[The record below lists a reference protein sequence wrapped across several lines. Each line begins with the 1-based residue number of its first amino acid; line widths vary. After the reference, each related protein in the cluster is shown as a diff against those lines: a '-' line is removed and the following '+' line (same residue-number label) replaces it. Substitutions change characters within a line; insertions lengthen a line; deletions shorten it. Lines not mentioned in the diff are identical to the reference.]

1 MTTTELL
8 DMDLRIFFKECND
21 EMEKLHKEDG
31 NKDNKPTMEP
41 NKDGTDWVYN
51 PPGMDWKE
59 DPEYIKQKE
68 SLKGG

>member
-21 EMEKLHKEDG
+21 EMEELHKEDG